1 MHRDG
6 AQYMDCKSLRSPTAG
21 EISPSRFRP
30 DRLLQNKKKKKREI
44 EIKI

>member
-30 DRLLQNKKKKKREI
+30 DRLLQTTKARKREI
-44 EIKI
+44 EFKI